1 MLCFLSF
8 SSFFSA
14 KNLSPS
20 AGQCSRA
27 HCDSHGTE
35 FGSRL
40 VSVASALRVE
50 AQRSGPTLAELC
62 VALCA
67 AVGCCVCR
75 LLFGCLVVVPTW
87 STHVRYNCVAIA
99 VVVVGFLFELLQA
112 VQTTGACIHIKVH
125 VSTTVQSSSSGSDSG
140 SNYVLFALGWS
151 CSNPLV

>member
-1 MLCFLSF
+1 MFSFFL
-8 SSFFSA
+8 SFFSA

-27 HCDSHGTE
+27 HRGSHGTE

-75 LLFGCLVVVPTW
+75 LLFGCWVVVATW

-99 VVVVGFLFELLQA
+99 VVVAFLFELLQA
-112 VQTTGACIHIKVH
+112 VQTTGACIDTK
-125 VSTTVQSSSSGSDSG
+125 VSTTVPSSGSRSDSG
-140 SNYVLFALGWS
+140 SNYVLFALGCS